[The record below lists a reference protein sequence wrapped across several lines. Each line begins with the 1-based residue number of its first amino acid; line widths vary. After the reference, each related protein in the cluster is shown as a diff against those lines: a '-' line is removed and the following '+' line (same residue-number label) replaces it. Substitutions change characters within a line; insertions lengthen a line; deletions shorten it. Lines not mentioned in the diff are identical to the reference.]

1 LPEDHPLSLTGLM
14 SMHTDRPN
22 IVVIVS
28 DDQGAWA
35 LGCAGNREIRTPALD
50 ALASRGVRMDR
61 FFCASPVCS
70 PARASLLTGPMPSA
84 HGVHDWIR
92 GEAYGVVEHEDEH
105 YLGGLSTTPEVL
117 SSASWTCGYSGKW
130 HLGSAREPAPGFDFW
145 YAHRT
150 GDGSYHGAPVWV
162 DGRRVSEPRYITDA
176 ITDEA
181 LRFIDQATAT
191 DAAFYLAV
199 NYTAPHSP
207 WTDQHLPEDLALYA
221 DCDFDSCPQEDPH
234 PWFSWE
240 PGPVSDA
247 MRDPGP
253 CLQGYFASITA
264 MDRGIGRILDRLD
277 QLELRGSTIVVFTSD
292 NGFSCGH
299 HGIWGKGNA
308 TWPLNMWD
316 RSVRV
321 PFIISWPGQLPEG
334 RTIDIL
340 TTACDLHPT
349 LLELAGVPL
358 PADPLA
364 AGTSMVNA
372 LLGNAGA
379 HREAVTIFDEY
390 GGTRM
395 VRSTDWKYVT
405 RADGPA
411 ELYDLVH
418 DPEEHVNLIDDRR
431 HAARVDEHHAVLVDW
446 FRGHTDADLDAFNR
460 PVSGRGQLRPACLG
474 LDDAHTYQPS
484 GAERRTV

>member
-1 LPEDHPLSLTGLM
+1 VT
-14 SMHTDRPN
+14 N
-22 IVVIVS
+22 ILVIVS

-35 LGCAGNREIRTPALD
+35 LGCAGNPEIHTPALD
-50 ALASRGVRMDR
+50 ALASRGVRLDR

-70 PARASLLTGPMPSA
+70 PARASLLTGRMPSA
-84 HGVHDWIR
+84 NGVHDWIR
-92 GEAYGVVEHEDEH
+92 GEAYGVVEVEDER
-105 YLGGLSTTPEVL
+105 YLAGLSTTPEIL
-117 SSASWTCGYSGKW
+117 ASAGWTCGYSGKW

-150 GDGSYHGAPVWV
+150 GDGPYHGAPVWV
-162 DGRRVSEPRYITDA
+162 DGRRVSEPRYITEA

-181 LRFIDQATAT
+181 VRFIDQTAQG
-191 DAAFYLAV
+191 DAPFYLAV

-207 WTDQHLPEDLALYA
+207 WTGQHLPEDLAQYA
-221 DCDFDSCPQEDPH
+221 DCAFDSCPQEEPH

-247 MRDPGP
+247 MRDPRP
-253 CLQGYFASITA
+253 SLQGYFASITA
-264 MDRGIGRILDRLD
+264 MDRGIGRILARLD
-277 QLELRGSTIVVFTSD
+277 ELDLRDSTIVVFTSD

-308 TWPLNMWD
+308 TWPLNLWE

-321 PFIISWPGQLPEG
+321 PFIISQPGRLPQG
-334 RTIDIL
+334 RVLDIL
-340 TTACDLHPT
+340 ASACDLHPT

-364 AGTSMVNA
+364 AGSSMMNT
-372 LLGNAGA
+372 LLGDAGT
-379 HREAVTIFDEY
+379 RRDVVTVFDEY

-395 VRSTDWKYVT
+395 VRSAEWKYVT
-405 RADGPA
+405 RAEGPA
-411 ELYDLVH
+411 ELYNLVG
-418 DPEEHVNLIDDRR
+418 DPEEHVNLIDDRS

-446 FRGHTDADLDAFNR
+446 FRDHTDTHLDAFHR
-460 PVSGRGQLRPACLG
+460 PVSGRGQLRPASAG
-474 LDDAHTYQPS
+474 LSDTLTYQAGGS
-484 GAERRTV
+484 ERRTPPPQTGPHPKN

>member
-1 LPEDHPLSLTGLM
+1 
-14 SMHTDRPN
+14 
-22 IVVIVS
+22 
-28 DDQGAWA
+28 
-35 LGCAGNREIRTPALD
+35 
-50 ALASRGVRMDR
+50 
-61 FFCASPVCS
+61 
-70 PARASLLTGPMPSA
+70 
-84 HGVHDWIR
+84 
-92 GEAYGVVEHEDEH
+92 
-105 YLGGLSTTPEVL
+105 
-117 SSASWTCGYSGKW
+117 
-130 HLGSAREPAPGFDFW
+130 
-145 YAHRT
+145 
-150 GDGSYHGAPVWV
+150 
-162 DGRRVSEPRYITDA
+162 
-176 ITDEA
+176 
-181 LRFIDQATAT
+181 
-191 DAAFYLAV
+191 
-199 NYTAPHSP
+199 
-207 WTDQHLPEDLALYA
+207 
-221 DCDFDSCPQEDPH
+221 
-234 PWFSWE
+234 
-240 PGPVSDA
+240 
-247 MRDPGP
+247 
-253 CLQGYFASITA
+253 

-395 VRSTDWKYVT
+395 VRSADWKYVA